1 MEHIDEVEF
10 SRLFPVDKLRG
21 HDLDERIEA
30 NEEELEAL
38 AKRMGVVALKSLV
51 AKLHLQ
57 RIHSGDMVEVKG
69 HLNAIVIQD
78 CVVTL
83 EPFEALVEEEFT
95 AYFAR
100 PETIPK
106 SEDMDIDDDSSPDP
120 ILPNGDIDLGELT
133 AQHLA
138 LAIDPHPRKPGV
150 VFEVPRQGA
159 VEVGGKP
166 LNPFAVLAEF
176 RAKKNEEKKK

>member
-1 MEHIDEVEF
+1 MEYEEVEF

-21 HDLDERIEA
+21 HEMDERIEA
-30 NEEELEAL
+30 NEEELDAL
-38 AKRMGVVALKSLV
+38 AKRMNVVALKSLT

-57 RIHSGDMVEVKG
+57 SIHSGDMVEAKG
-69 HLNAIVIQD
+69 RFIATVVQD

-106 SEDMDIDDDSSPDP
+106 SDEVDIDDDNSPDP
-120 ILPNGDIDLGELT
+120 ISPNGDIDLGELV

-150 VFEVPRQGA
+150 VFEIPLCGA
-159 VEVGGKP
+159 CRFP
-166 LNPFAVLAEF
+166 C
-176 RAKKNEEKKK
+176 KKERKKR